1 MRQLI
6 LFLLASMLIKEFS
19 LAETSTSE
27 NKYLN
32 DIDYYKSGVDFYENG
47 EFKKSFIVF
56 FNLSEKGNKDAIF
69 NLSNMYF
76 EGIGTTQ
83 DYSKSLKYTWLCS
96 LNGNK
101 KCLNKIKS
109 IQDKLEEEEVL
120 NISTTIPEILENGYV
135 NDNDPLSAFQ
145 LGYWYEKISPEIDF
159 EKSYLWYSVSVSSGV
174 YKAMKIRNR
183 VGKLIEKKK
192 ITEIQVQAN
201 EILTKNKYF
210 NSKKDIEWFLKFTG
224 LSTV

>member
-1 MRQLI
+1 MKQ
-6 LFLLASMLIKEFS
+6 FLLVFLIFFFVKELSF
-19 LAETSTSE
+19 ADTTTSE

-32 DIDYYKSGVDFYENG
+32 DVEYYKSGVNFYENG

-83 DYSKSLKYTWLCS
+83 DFSKSLKYTWLCS

-109 IQDKLEEEEVL
+109 IEEKIEEDEFL
-120 NISTTIPEILENGYV
+120 KISKTIPIILENEYV
-135 NDNDPLSAFQ
+135 NDNNPISAFQ

-159 EKSYLWYSVSVSSGV
+159 EKSYLWYSVSVSSGI
-174 YKAMKIRNR
+174 YKAMKFRDR
-183 VGKLIEKKK
+183 VGKLIEKEK

-210 NSKKDIEWFLKFTG
+210 NSNNDEDDL
-224 LSTV
+224 

>member
-1 MRQLI
+1 
-6 LFLLASMLIKEFS
+6 MLIKEFS
-19 LAETSTSE
+19 LADTQISE
-27 NKYLN
+27 DRYLN
-32 DIDYYKSGVDFYENG
+32 DMEYYNSGVDFYENG

-83 DYSKSLKYTWLCS
+83 DYSNSLKYTWLCS

-109 IQDKLEEEEVL
+109 LKNKLEEEEFL
-120 NISTTIPEILENGYV
+120 KISETIPEILENGFV
-135 NDNDPLSAFQ
+135 NDNNPILAFQ

-174 YKAMKIRNR
+174 YKAMKMRDR

-192 ITEIQVQAN
+192 ITEIQFQAN

-210 NSKKDIEWFLKFTG
+210 NSKKGAE
-224 LSTV
+224 

>member
-1 MRQLI
+1 MKKLI
-6 LFLLASMLIKEFS
+6 LISLALILVKEFS
-19 LAETSTSE
+19 LAETSTTDY
-27 NKYLN
+27 KYLN
-32 DIDYYKSGVDFYENG
+32 DMDYYNSGVDLYENG

-69 NLSNMYF
+69 NLSNMYL

-109 IQDKLEEEEVL
+109 IKDKLEDDEFL
-120 NISTTIPEILENGYV
+120 KISTTIPEILENGYV
-135 NDNDPLSAFQ
+135 NDNNPISAFQ
-145 LGYWYEKISPEIDF
+145 MGYWYEKISPEIDF

-174 YKAMKIRNR
+174 YKAMKMRDR
-183 VGKLIEKKK
+183 VGELIEKKK
-192 ITEIQVQAN
+192 ITEIQLQAN

-210 NSKKDIEWFLKFTG
+210 NSKKDVE
-224 LSTV
+224 

>member
-6 LFLLASMLIKEFS
+6 LISLAFILIKEFS
-19 LAETSTSE
+19 LANTQTSE
-27 NKYLN
+27 NRYLN
-32 DIDYYKSGVDFYENG
+32 DMDYYNSGVDFYENG
-47 EFKKSFIVF
+47 EFEKSFIVF

-83 DYSKSLKYTWLCS
+83 DYSNSLKYTWLCS

-109 IQDKLEEEEVL
+109 LKDKLEEEEFL
-120 NISTTIPEILENGYV
+120 KISETIPEILENGFV
-135 NDNDPLSAFQ
+135 NDNNPILAFQ

-174 YKAMKIRNR
+174 YKAMKMRDR

-192 ITEIQVQAN
+192 ITEIQLQAS

-210 NSKKDIEWFLKFTG
+210 NTKKDVE
-224 LSTV
+224 

>member
-1 MRQLI
+1 MKQLI
-6 LFLLASMLIKEFS
+6 LISLAFILVKEFS
-19 LAETSTSE
+19 LAETSTTDS
-27 NKYLN
+27 KYLN
-32 DIDYYKSGVDFYENG
+32 DMDYYNSGVDLYENG

-83 DYSKSLKYTWLCS
+83 DYTNSLKYTWLCS

-101 KCLNKIKS
+101 KCLKKINLLK
-109 IQDKLEEEEVL
+109 DKLEEEEFL
-120 NISTTIPEILENGYV
+120 KISTTIPEILENGYV
-135 NDNDPLSAFQ
+135 NDNDPISAFQ

-159 EKSYLWYSVSVSSGV
+159 EKSYLWYSVSVSSGI
-174 YKAMKIRNR
+174 YKAMKIRDR

-192 ITEIQVQAN
+192 MTEIQVQAN

-210 NSKKDIEWFLKFTG
+210 NSNKDEDDL
-224 LSTV
+224 

>member
-1 MRQLI
+1 VKKLI
-6 LFLLASMLIKEFS
+6 LISLAFILVKEFS
-19 LAETSTSE
+19 LAETSTTDY
-27 NKYLN
+27 KYLN
-32 DIDYYKSGVDFYENG
+32 DMDYYNSGVDFYENG

-83 DYSKSLKYTWLCS
+83 DYSNSLKYTWLCS

-109 IQDKLEEEEVL
+109 IKDKLEEEEVL

-174 YKAMKIRNR
+174 YKAMKMRDR

-192 ITEIQVQAN
+192 ITEIQLQAN
-201 EILTKNKYF
+201 DILTKNKYF
-210 NSKKDIEWFLKFTG
+210 NTKKDVE
-224 LSTV
+224 

>member
-1 MRQLI
+1 MKQ
-6 LFLLASMLIKEFS
+6 FLLVFLIFFFVKELSF
-19 LAETSTSE
+19 ADTTTSE

-32 DIDYYKSGVDFYENG
+32 DVEYYKSGVNFYENG

-83 DYSKSLKYTWLCS
+83 DFSMSLKYTLLCS

-109 IQDKLEEEEVL
+109 IEEKIEENEFLE
-120 NISTTIPEILENGYV
+120 ISKTIPIILENEYV
-135 NDNDPLSAFQ
+135 NDNNPISAFK

-159 EKSYLWYSVSVSSGV
+159 EKSYLWYSVSVSSGI
-174 YKAMKIRNR
+174 YKAMKIRDR
-183 VGKLIEKKK
+183 VGKLIDKEK

-210 NSKKDIEWFLKFTG
+210 NSNKDEDDL
-224 LSTV
+224 

>member
-1 MRQLI
+1 MKKIILI
-6 LFLLASMLIKEFS
+6 SLAFILVKEFS
-19 LAETSTSE
+19 LAETSTTDY
-27 NKYLN
+27 KYLN
-32 DIDYYKSGVDFYENG
+32 DMDYYNSGVDLYENG

-109 IQDKLEEEEVL
+109 IKDKLEEDEFL
-120 NISTTIPEILENGYV
+120 KISTTIPEILEDGYV
-135 NDNDPLSAFQ
+135 NDNDPISAFQ

-174 YKAMKIRNR
+174 YKAMKMRDR

-192 ITEIQVQAN
+192 ITEIQLQAN

-210 NSKKDIEWFLKFTG
+210 NLKKDVE
-224 LSTV
+224 

>member
-1 MRQLI
+1 MKQLI
-6 LFLLASMLIKEFS
+6 LISLGFMLIKEFS
-19 LAETSTSE
+19 LAATSTSE

-32 DIDYYKSGVDFYENG
+32 DMDYYNSGVDLYENG

-83 DYSKSLKYTWLCS
+83 DYTSSLKYTWLCS

-109 IQDKLEEEEVL
+109 IKDKLEEEEFL
-120 NISTTIPEILENGYV
+120 KISTTIPEILENGYV
-135 NDNDPLSAFQ
+135 NDNDPISAFQ

-174 YKAMKIRNR
+174 YKAMKIRDR
-183 VGKLIEKKK
+183 VGKLIDKKK
-192 ITEIQVQAN
+192 ITEIQLQAN

-210 NSKKDIEWFLKFTG
+210 NSKKDVE
-224 LSTV
+224 

>member
-1 MRQLI
+1 MKQLI
-6 LFLLASMLIKEFS
+6 LISLAFILIKEFS
-19 LAETSTSE
+19 LAETSTTDY
-27 NKYLN
+27 KYLN
-32 DIDYYKSGVDFYENG
+32 DEDYYNSGVDLYENG

-83 DYSKSLKYTWLCS
+83 DYSKSLRYTWLCS

-109 IQDKLEEEEVL
+109 IKDKLEEDEFL
-120 NISTTIPEILENGYV
+120 KISTTIPEILENGYV
-135 NDNDPLSAFQ
+135 NDNDPISAFQ

-174 YKAMKIRNR
+174 YKAMKIRDR

-192 ITEIQVQAN
+192 ITEIQLQAN

-210 NSKKDIEWFLKFTG
+210 NSKKDVE
-224 LSTV
+224 

>member
-1 MRQLI
+1 
-6 LFLLASMLIKEFS
+6 MLIKEFS
-19 LAETSTSE
+19 LAETSTSDY
-27 NKYLN
+27 KYL
-32 DIDYYKSGVDFYENG
+32 DDTDYYNSGVDLYEKG

-83 DYSKSLKYTWLCS
+83 DYTNSLKYTWLCS

-109 IQDKLEEEEVL
+109 IKDKLEDDEFL
-120 NISTTIPEILENGYV
+120 KISTTIPEILENGYV
-135 NDNDPLSAFQ
+135 NDNNPISAFQ

-174 YKAMKIRNR
+174 YKAMKMRDR

-192 ITEIQVQAN
+192 ITEIQLQAN
-201 EILTKNKYF
+201 EILTKNNYF
-210 NSKKDIEWFLKFTG
+210 NSNKDVE
-224 LSTV
+224 

>member
-1 MRQLI
+1 
-6 LFLLASMLIKEFS
+6 MLIKEFS
-19 LAETSTSE
+19 LADTQTSE
-27 NKYLN
+27 SRYLN
-32 DIDYYKSGVDFYENG
+32 DMDYYNSGVDLYEKG

-83 DYSKSLKYTWLCS
+83 DYSNSLKYTWLCS

-109 IQDKLEEEEVL
+109 LKDKLEEEEFL
-120 NISTTIPEILENGYV
+120 KISETIPEILENGFV
-135 NDNDPLSAFQ
+135 NDNNPILAFQ

-174 YKAMKIRNR
+174 YKAMKMRDR

-192 ITEIQVQAN
+192 ITEIQFQAS

-210 NSKKDIEWFLKFTG
+210 NSKKDEE
-224 LSTV
+224 

>member
-1 MRQLI
+1 MKQLI
-6 LFLLASMLIKEFS
+6 LISLAFVLFEGFS
-19 LAETSTSE
+19 FAETSTSE
-27 NKYLN
+27 TKYLN

-83 DYSKSLKYTWLCS
+83 DYSKSLKYSWLCS

-101 KCLNKIKS
+101 KCLSKIES
-109 IQDKLEEEEVL
+109 IKDRLEEEEFL
-120 NISTTIPEILENGYV
+120 KISTTIPEILENGYV
-135 NDNDPLSAFQ
+135 NDNDPISAFQ

-174 YKAMKIRNR
+174 YKAMKMRDR

-192 ITEIQVQAN
+192 ITEIQLQAN
-201 EILTKNKYF
+201 QILTKNKYF
-210 NSKKDIEWFLKFTG
+210 NSKKDVE
-224 LSTV
+224 

>member
-1 MRQLI
+1 MKQLI
-6 LFLLASMLIKEFS
+6 LISLAFILIKEFS

-32 DIDYYKSGVDFYENG
+32 DMDYYNSGVNFYENG

-109 IQDKLEEEEVL
+109 IKDKLEEDEFL
-120 NISTTIPEILENGYV
+120 KISSTIPEILENGYV
-135 NDNDPLSAFQ
+135 NDNNPISAFQ

-174 YKAMKIRNR
+174 YKAMKIRDR

-192 ITEIQVQAN
+192 ITEIQLQAN

-210 NSKKDIEWFLKFTG
+210 NSKKDVE
-224 LSTV
+224 

>member
-1 MRQLI
+1 
-6 LFLLASMLIKEFS
+6 MLIKEFS
-19 LAETSTSE
+19 LAETSTSDY
-27 NKYLN
+27 KYL
-32 DIDYYKSGVDFYENG
+32 DDTDYYNSGVDLYEKG

-83 DYSKSLKYTWLCS
+83 DYTNSLKYTWLCS

-109 IQDKLEEEEVL
+109 IKDKLEDDEFL
-120 NISTTIPEILENGYV
+120 KISTTIPEILENGYV
-135 NDNDPLSAFQ
+135 NDNNPISAFQ

-174 YKAMKIRNR
+174 YKAMKMRDR
-183 VGKLIEKKK
+183 VGELIEKKK
-192 ITEIQVQAN
+192 ITEIQLQAN

-210 NSKKDIEWFLKFTG
+210 NSKKDVE
-224 LSTV
+224 

>member
-1 MRQLI
+1 MKQLI
-6 LFLLASMLIKEFS
+6 LILLAFMLIKEFS
-19 LAETSTSE
+19 LADTQTSE
-27 NKYLN
+27 NRYLN
-32 DIDYYKSGVDFYENG
+32 DMDYYNTGVDFYENG
-47 EFKKSFIVF
+47 EFEKSFIVF

-83 DYSKSLKYTWLCS
+83 DYSNSLKYTWLCS

-101 KCLNKIKS
+101 KCLNKIKPLK
-109 IQDKLEEEEVL
+109 DKLEEEEFL
-120 NISTTIPEILENGYV
+120 KISETIPEILENGFV
-135 NDNDPLSAFQ
+135 KDNNPILAFQ

-174 YKAMKIRNR
+174 YKAMKMRDR

-192 ITEIQVQAN
+192 N
-201 EILTKNKYF
+201 N
-210 NSKKDIEWFLKFTG
+210 
-224 LSTV
+224 

>member
-1 MRQLI
+1 MTKLI
-6 LFLLASMLIKEFS
+6 LISLAFILVKEFS
-19 LAETSTSE
+19 LAETSTTDY
-27 NKYLN
+27 KYLN
-32 DIDYYKSGVDFYENG
+32 DVDYYNSGVDLYENG

-83 DYSKSLKYTWLCS
+83 DYSKSLRYTWLCS

-109 IQDKLEEEEVL
+109 IKDKLEEDEFL
-120 NISTTIPEILENGYV
+120 KISTTIPEILEDGYV
-135 NDNDPLSAFQ
+135 NDNDPISAFQ

-174 YKAMKIRNR
+174 YKAMKMRDR

-192 ITEIQVQAN
+192 ITEIQLQAN

-210 NSKKDIEWFLKFTG
+210 NSKKDVE
-224 LSTV
+224 

>member
-1 MRQLI
+1 MKQLI
-6 LFLLASMLIKEFS
+6 LISLAFILIKEFS

-32 DIDYYKSGVDFYENG
+32 DMDYYNSGVNFYENG

-109 IQDKLEEEEVL
+109 IKDKLEEDEFL
-120 NISTTIPEILENGYV
+120 KISTTIPEILENGYV
-135 NDNDPLSAFQ
+135 NDNDPISAFQ

-174 YKAMKIRNR
+174 YKAMKMRDR

-192 ITEIQVQAN
+192 ITEIQLQAN

-210 NSKKDIEWFLKFTG
+210 NSKKDVE
-224 LSTV
+224 

>member
-6 LFLLASMLIKEFS
+6 LISLAFMLIKEFS
-19 LAETSTSE
+19 LADTQTSE
-27 NKYLN
+27 NRYLN
-32 DIDYYKSGVDFYENG
+32 DMDYYNTGVDFYENG
-47 EFKKSFIVF
+47 EFEKSFIVF

-83 DYSKSLKYTWLCS
+83 DYSNSLKYTWLCS

-101 KCLNKIKS
+101 KCLNKITSLK
-109 IQDKLEEEEVL
+109 DKLEEEEFL
-120 NISTTIPEILENGYV
+120 RISETIPEILENGFV
-135 NDNDPLSAFQ
+135 NDNNPILAFQ

-174 YKAMKIRNR
+174 YKAMKMRDR

-192 ITEIQVQAN
+192 ITEIQFQAN

-210 NSKKDIEWFLKFTG
+210 NSKKDVE
-224 LSTV
+224 

>member
-6 LFLLASMLIKEFS
+6 LISLAFILIKEFS
-19 LAETSTSE
+19 LANTQTSE
-27 NKYLN
+27 NRYLN
-32 DIDYYKSGVDFYENG
+32 DMDYYNSGVDFYENG
-47 EFKKSFIVF
+47 EFEKSFIVF

-83 DYSKSLKYTWLCS
+83 DYSNSLKYTWLCS

-109 IQDKLEEEEVL
+109 LKDKLEEEEFL
-120 NISTTIPEILENGYV
+120 KISETIPEILENGFV
-135 NDNDPLSAFQ
+135 NDNNPILAFQ

-174 YKAMKIRNR
+174 YKAMKMRDR

-192 ITEIQVQAN
+192 ITEIQFQAN

-210 NSKKDIEWFLKFTG
+210 NSKKDVE
-224 LSTV
+224 